1 MVAMGRAIEIAVHF
15 ALLALG
21 NDASVKLMPF
31 DWNNL
36 LMQEELPRTG
46 PNAMDPW
53 ITVSAVINTP
63 CAEGLTFL
71 HLAALTLPM

>member
-46 PNAMDPW
+46 SNAMDP
-53 ITVSAVINTP
+53 
-63 CAEGLTFL
+63 
-71 HLAALTLPM
+71 